1 MTTRHNAL
9 VTIETTLG
17 IPPLRLSLMLDR
29 RAPYRRGS
37 MLKLTLVA
45 SGGAGGYVYSIA
57 SGSLPAGMSALDTTT
72 GTSTGTLTTVG
83 RYEFVAQVQDAAS
96 TIAQHRFAIEI
107 VGTLVPA
114 DVTPI
119 DGCGLEAYEYQMRVT
134 GNVGAVTWSKISGD
148 LPAGL
153 TLAGDGTI
161 SGTNIH
167 HDDDTLYYSTLRATD
182 GSTGDTLDCEVRMR
196 VFATMLAIAPDF
208 EFLVY
213 VGATYTDV
221 GLRDSGVFGG
231 ALPYSWKWDTSDY
244 PWLTGRIVDGGVL
257 FSGTVPTF
265 PDAEIGVEHSF
276 PGVVTDA
283 LGHSMDVEWRF
294 TPYMRAL
301 PKEKKAD
308 APSDGKH
315 YARKDGA
322 WDALGTAAGRD
333 VPTSGDA
340 SATQVVLGNDSRLGG
355 GGGSSLLM
363 LDMFSGIDSTIYG
376 SGQKRV
382 VGQRS
387 IDPSAAI
394 YGLGP
399 SSTATLCVLLATT
412 YASSAACAELFQMTG
427 TGSPQIIAATT
438 TTTSLS
444 SALVSADV
452 SAAFTDTS
460 PSGIFAVRVWTASP
474 DGTKQAVCYGAWLEI
489 EP

>member
-1 MTTRHNAL
+1 MSLGNMLA
-9 VTIETTLG
+9 VIESGPTL
-17 IPPLRLSLMLDR
+17 PLSLRMVIDTR
-29 RAPYRRGS
+29 PPYRRGVGLT
-37 MLKLTLVA
+37 LKLVA

-57 SGSLPAGMSALDTTT
+57 SGSLPAGMSALDTTA
-72 GTSTGTLTTVG
+72 GTSTGTLSTVG

-96 TIAQHRFAIEI
+96 TIAQHRFAIEV

-119 DGCGLEAYEYQMRVT
+119 DGCGLEAYDYQMRVT

-167 HDDDTLYYSTLRATD
+167 HDYDTLYYATLRATD
-182 GSTGDTLDCEVRMR
+182 GSTGDTLDFEVRMR

-231 ALPYSWKWDTSDY
+231 ALPYSWKWDTSWY

-265 PDAEIGVEHSF
+265 PDAEIGVQHSF

-283 LGHSMDVEWRF
+283 LGHSMDVEWSF
-294 TPYMRAL
+294 TPYMQAL
-301 PKEKKAD
+301 PKEKKSD

-322 WDALGTAAGRD
+322 WDALGTAASRD

-355 GGGSSLLM
+355 GGGGSSLLM
-363 LDMFSGIDSTIYG
+363 LDMFSGADSTIYG

-399 SSTATLCVLLATT
+399 SSTATLYVLLATT
-412 YASSAACAELFQMTG
+412 DASSAACAELFQMTG

-460 PSGIFAVRVWTASP
+460 PSGIFAVRVWTANP